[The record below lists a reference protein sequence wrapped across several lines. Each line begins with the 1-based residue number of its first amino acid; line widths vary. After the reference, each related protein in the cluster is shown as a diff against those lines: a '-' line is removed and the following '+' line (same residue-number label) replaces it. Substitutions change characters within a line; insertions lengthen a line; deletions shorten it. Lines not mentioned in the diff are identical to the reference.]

1 MTYDLLFSYW
11 LLIWF
16 VLYYFKVIPYN
27 PKWFFIIAMIYVFIV
42 IIIMTYKQMDTLKI
56 FVFLMIG
63 IITKAIPFY
72 LIRND
77 PTNLNDII
85 FGIVVFLIY
94 YMWVSYRIGSN
105 KFIKIYTVDVFH
117 FKTPIM
123 SSL

>member
-1 MTYDLLFSYW
+1 
-11 LLIWF
+11 
-16 VLYYFKVIPYN
+16 
-27 PKWFFIIAMIYVFIV
+27 
-42 IIIMTYKQMDTLKI
+42 MTYKQMDTLKI

-77 PTNLNDII
+77 PTKLNDII